1 MLEIKNLIKKFNSH
15 TVLNGISAKVNKGE
29 VIGVIGPSGSG
40 KSTILRCINFMETP
54 TSGDIFFENTQI
66 TEKNIDE
73 LRKKIGMVFQLFY
86 LFENMTVL
94 ENITFAQ
101 EKTLGLTKDVALQNA
116 MKWLEKV
123 GMLDKKN
130 SYPNNLSGGQ
140 KQRVAIARSLAMN
153 PEIILFDEP
162 TSALDP
168 ENIKEVVETIKSVT
182 NTGIT
187 SLIVSHHIKMIQEV
201 ATRIWFVDNGQI
213 IADMQAKEFFYNND
227 NTRIKQFLDLLL

>member
-1 MLEIKNLIKKFNSH
+1 MLEIKNLIKKFNNH
-15 TVLNGISAKVNKGE
+15 TVLSGISAKVNKGE

-213 IADMQAKEFFYNND
+213 IADMQAKDFFYNND